1 MTVRSLQA
9 VDFFDAK
16 NRPVDGL
23 VSVQGNGA
31 TSRPDEHAALLQ
43 AATFEHVDYVY
54 FRRFNDGRTSQIAAY
69 VVDNTRGHLS
79 EIELAQ
85 LHHKLWLHG
94 VAPLVYVAGLTRV
107 DILSCSRK
115 PDFWTDRG
123 TAEYRPAD
131 SFEVPIHHGREML
144 QLAAII
150 DDELT
155 EKRRRFSAHR
165 LADGTFW
172 DDPAN
177 HSLANEGAAAH
188 KSLIQA
194 IVEADEDLK
203 GAKHP
208 IRRRLL
214 VLMVLIKYLEDRNVF
229 PRNRVFGQFLRGSQ
243 SFVDILKS
251 GSVESVQGLLSYF
264 EKRFNGDV
272 FSLGDAGTSLS
283 ESDLRRFAKLVEG
296 KSLGGQQHF
305 WELFSFEH
313 IPVEV
318 ISRLYQRFV
327 TGDGAVYTPPVLASL
342 LLDFAMPYESL
353 SGSEHILDPSC
364 GSGIFLVGAFKR
376 LVTVWRSRNQWKRPS
391 VDLLKTILRNCIYGV
406 ELEETA
412 VDLTAFSL
420 SLAIC
425 NALEPP
431 VIWSELKFDKLRGR
445 NLKEGDFFEP
455 ATFAGRGSNPWP
467 ETFDVIVGNPPFKSE
482 LTAPAK
488 QVEAV
493 RAKARPRLPD
503 KQAAALFLETGL
515 LSLASGGRLCL
526 LQNAG
531 LLYNSGTSPFQK
543 YLMGLATLEAV
554 LDFVS
559 IRGMFDGA
567 DPKTIA
573 WLASKLAPMDESI
586 RHLTFRRTFSSSQR
600 IGFELDYYDW
610 NLVARKYAHQNPFV
624 WRCGLLGG
632 GRLYEMSIRFQRM
645 RTLVDYISEKGWTYS
660 EGFIVGSA
668 GKRVPASH
676 LTGQRLIPTKSFDT
690 NGIRESEFTV
700 VHDEC
705 FKTPGTPD
713 QFMSPLILIKEHES
727 LPVAFWDKGPLTYK
741 DKIVGIH
748 CPEADK
754 NRLKN
759 VYKTICRY
767 HEVYRFCCLLN
778 GTQQLIGKATAIL
791 KVDIDNLPYPIDHS
805 ELDLTFWE
813 EALAGDILNYL
824 GEFVRLGQ
832 DSDLLRRRASSA
844 PMDEYASLFCRM
856 LGSIYRNLKSDDPVY
871 LNGLIAQ
878 PFYFGSKPEVS
889 WLADGCEDAVSRL
902 VYHQCGE
909 SLRTVRVVRIY
920 ESNVLLIVKPDRL
933 RYWIPSTAIR
943 DADETLVDLRQQ
955 GW

>member
-16 NRPVDGL
+16 NRPVEGL

-79 EIELAQ
+79 ETELAR

-123 TAEYRPAD
+123 TAEYRPAV

-150 DDELT
+150 DDELA

-194 IVEADEDLK
+194 IVEVDVGLD

-208 IRRRLL
+208 VRRRLL
-214 VLMVLIKYLEDRNVF
+214 VLMVLIKYLEDRGVF
-229 PRNRVFGQFLRGSQ
+229 PRDLFGRFLARSR
-243 SFVDILKS
+243 SFLDILQH
-251 GSVESVQGLLSYF
+251 GSVADVRRLLRYF

-272 FSLGDAGTSLS
+272 FSLGDAADSL
-283 ESDLRRFAKLVEG
+283 DDKGLRRFAKLVEG
-296 KSLGGQQHF
+296 KTLAGQQHF
-305 WELFSFEH
+305 WNLFDFKY

-327 TGDGAVYTPPVLASL
+327 AGHGAVYTPPVLASL
-342 LLDFAMPYESL
+342 LLDFAMPYETL
-353 SGSEHILDPSC
+353 SGSERVLDPSC

-376 LVTVWRSRNQWKRPS
+376 LVTFWRSRNRWMLPTAET
-391 VDLLKTILRNCIYGV
+391 LKEILRNSIYGV

-425 NALEPP
+425 DALEPP
-431 VIWSELKFDKLRGR
+431 VIWSDLKFDKLRGR
-445 NLKEGDFFEP
+445 NLREGDFFDP
-455 ATFAGRGSNPWP
+455 ATFAGNGSVAWP
-467 ETFDVIVGNPPFKSE
+467 EKFDVIVGNPPFKSE
-482 LTAPAK
+482 LTAAAAR
-488 QVEAV
+488 VEAV
-493 RAKARPRLPD
+493 RAKIRTKNPD
-503 KQAAALFLETGL
+503 NQAASLFLETSL
-515 LSLASGGRLCL
+515 LSLTPGGRLCL

-531 LLYNSGTSPFQK
+531 LLYNSRSGSFCK
-543 YLMGLATLEAV
+543 HLMELATLDAV

-573 WLASKLAPMDESI
+573 WFATKTGPKDDSL
-586 RHLTFRRTFSSSQR
+586 RHLTFRRTFSSAQQ
-600 IGFELDYYDW
+600 IGFELDHYDW
-610 NLVARKYAHQNPFV
+610 NSVPRKHARENPFV
-624 WRCGLLGG
+624 WRAGLLGG
-632 GRLYEMSIRFQRM
+632 GRLYELSLRFQRM
-645 RTLVDYISEKGWTYS
+645 RNLAEYVSERGWEYG
-660 EGFIVGSA
+660 EGFII
-668 GKRVPASH
+668 GKGPGRSRATH
-676 LTGQRLIPTKSFDT
+676 LTGQAFLPTRSFLSEGINAIEIRTVTETHFDT
-690 NGIRESEFTV
+690 PCRPELFIA
-700 VHDEC
+700 
-705 FKTPGTPD
+705 
-713 QFMSPLILIKEHES
+713 PLLLIKEHLS
-727 LPVAFWDKGPLTYK
+727 LPVAFWEACDLTFQ
-741 DKIVGIH
+741 DSIVGIH
-748 CPEADK
+748 APQPERDDLFSLFQVFSQH
-754 NRLKN
+754 R
-759 VYKTICRY
+759 RFFQ
-767 HEVYRFCCLLN
+767 FCCVLN
-778 GTQQLIGKATAIL
+778 GTKGLVGKATAIQ
-791 KVDIDNLPYPIDHS
+791 KQDIDKLPYPEDVS
-805 ELDLTFWE
+805 DLELSFWE
-813 EALAGDILNYL
+813 DAIKEDVLNYL
-824 GEFVRLGQ
+824 ADFVRLGQ
-832 DSDLLRRRASSA
+832 DSELLSSRADSA
-844 PMDEYASLFCRM
+844 QIVDYSALFCRM
-856 LGSIYRNLKSDDPVY
+856 LGSIYRNLKSSDPVF

-878 PFYFGSKPEVS
+878 PFYFGSKPDVS
-889 WLADGCEDAVSRL
+889 WLAEGCEDAISRL